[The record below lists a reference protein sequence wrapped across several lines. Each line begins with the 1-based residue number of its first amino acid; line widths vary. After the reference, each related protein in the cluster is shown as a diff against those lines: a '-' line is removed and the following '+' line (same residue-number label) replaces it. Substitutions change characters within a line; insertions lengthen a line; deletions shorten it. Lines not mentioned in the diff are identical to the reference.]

1 MWRRFLASNGD
12 TKRTKVHL
20 PRFVLLF
27 QKCMAWPF
35 EWKGISYQTKLTS
48 HSNLYIF
55 SENYLL
61 RPLALY
67 LSENNCLK
75 LNDFKFEVLLRSYEI
90 FFIGISRQEN
100 WEFTSVVFDCV
111 TAYLY
116 STSTFISLAAKP
128 SQIFYWGW
136 LQTDAWLMFNCLYAA
151 ETRKIEATGQRKKPK
166 GGDVCICSVVCSVC
180 FIEDVYTFMYIFHT
194 PILTL
199 CLICSL
205 PVV

>member
-1 MWRRFLASNGD
+1 M
-12 TKRTKVHL
+12 
-20 PRFVLLF
+20 
-27 QKCMAWPF
+27 
-35 EWKGISYQTKLTS
+35 
-48 HSNLYIF
+48 
-55 SENYLL
+55 
-61 RPLALY
+61 Y
-67 LSENNCLK
+67 LSENNGLK
-75 LNDFKFEVLLRSYEI
+75 LKDFKFEVLWRSYEI
-90 FFIGISRQEN
+90 LFIGISRQGN

-116 STSTFISLAAKP
+116 SNSTFTSLAAKP
-128 SQIFYWGW
+128 CQIFSWGW
-136 LQTDAWLMFNCLYAA
+136 LQTDAWLMFNCFQAA

-205 PVV
+205 AVV